1 MMMRGRGFRI
11 VIGQA
16 SSRIDVTRVE
26 AQSFLARDRIEPL
39 IWLVRI
45 WNKPFVYRKLPDFI
59 RRLAYEFLRM
69 DLGTDLRAH
78 TNAPLNPNLK

>member
-1 MMMRGRGFRI
+1 
-11 VIGQA
+11 
-16 SSRIDVTRVE
+16 
-26 AQSFLARDRIEPL
+26 
-39 IWLVRI
+39 
-45 WNKPFVYRKLPDFI
+45 LPDFI